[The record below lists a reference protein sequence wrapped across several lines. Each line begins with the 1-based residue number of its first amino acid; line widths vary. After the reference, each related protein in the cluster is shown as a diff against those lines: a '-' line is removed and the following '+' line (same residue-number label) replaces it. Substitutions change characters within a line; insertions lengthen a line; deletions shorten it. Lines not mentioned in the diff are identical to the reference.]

1 MSQSFRVNT
10 NMGALNAYNALSKAN
25 DSTFNAQLRLATQ
38 KRINSVADDTSG
50 FAVGKALDQKVKLME
65 AAQRNVGSAQDMLAT
80 SEVQLTSVK
89 DLVTQIKTKISDA
102 SNPAADQQRIADDI
116 KAMGSEIESIFKN
129 TKYNDTQLLV
139 STSTGNTGTFTFQTG
154 AASSDTL
161 GIDFASGLVG
171 TLSQG
176 GASGIASEVKTAL
189 ASISGLPS
197 SGSTI
202 ANIQAIETAL
212 NSFETKV
219 DDSLSKIGNL
229 SQRLDIK
236 DEFLTSAIS
245 NSKASVSRLF
255 DADMAMEQLNA
266 TKGQMSSQVA
276 TSMFSQLN
284 MAPQS
289 VLSLMR

>member
-1 MSQSFRVNT
+1 
-10 NMGALNAYNALSKAN
+10 MGALNAYNALSRAN

-65 AAQRNVGSAQDMLAT
+65 AAQKNVGSAQDMLAT

-176 GASGIASEVKTAL
+176 GASGIAAEVKTAL

-212 NSFETKV
+212 NSFESKV
-219 DDSLSKIGNL
+219 DSALSKIGNL

-236 DEFLTSAIS
+236 DEFLTAAIS

>member
-10 NMGALNAYNALSKAN
+10 NMGALNAYNALAKAN
-25 DSTFNAQLRLATQ
+25 ASTMKAQLRLATQ
-38 KRINSVADDTSG
+38 QRINSVSDDTSG
-50 FAVGKALDQKVKLME
+50 FAVGKALNQKVKLME
-65 AAQRNVGSAQDMLAT
+65 AAQRNVGSAKDMLST
-80 SEVQLTSVK
+80 SENQLTNVK
-89 DLVTQIKTKISDA
+89 DLITQIKTKMSDA

-116 KAMGSEIESIFKN
+116 KAMGSEIQSIFNN
-129 TKYNDTQLLV
+129 TKYNDTSLLV
-139 STSTGNTGTFTFQTG
+139 SSATGNTGIFTFQTG
-154 AASSDTL
+154 TSTSDTL

-171 TLSQG
+171 TYSSG
-176 GASGIASEVKTAL
+176 GATGVSTEVNTAL

-197 SGSTI
+197 SGTTT

-212 NSFETKV
+212 GSFETAI
-219 DDSLSKIGNL
+219 DNSLAKIGNL

-236 DEFLTSAIS
+236 DEFLTAAVS

-255 DADMAMEQLNA
+255 DADMAKEQLNA
-266 TKGQMSSQVA
+266 TRGQMAGQVA

>member
-89 DLVTQIKTKISDA
+89 DLITQIKTKISDA

-139 STSTGNTGTFTFQTG
+139 STSSGNTGTFTFQTG
-154 AASSDTL
+154 ASSSDTL

-176 GASGIASEVKTAL
+176 GAAGIGAEVKTAL

-212 NSFETKV
+212 NSFETKI